1 VKPRL
6 TGIRKDEGT
15 MASCVVKN
23 WQGETVGSAEL
34 SLKVARPETAAHILY
49 LALRRQMTNARQG
62 NAHTKTRAEVRG
74 GGRKPWKQK
83 GTGRARAGSI
93 RSPLWR
99 KGGVIFGPRKR
110 EYNLAMNRKER
121 QLALRTALQ
130 SRVEDLVVVE
140 DFQEQL
146 NPPKTRAV
154 AQALLRWGVMEDQ
167 SALLIVAER
176 SEAVERAVRNI
187 ARVKLIG
194 LDQINVFDLLNVDWV
209 LITVSALE
217 QLKARWGSDAAPAVL
232 ETPSE
237 DAPQADIAEDQALP
251 GDGPEDQAVP
261 ESEHEEAEQ
270 TPAQPEAQE
279 NQAALQGRPADPQGP
294 EEQTEEPQDPAEELA
309 QGAEPSTVE
318 EAEAAPAE
326 EESDD

>member
-1 VKPRL
+1 
-6 TGIRKDEGT
+6 

-34 SLKVARPETAAHILY
+34 SLKVARPETASHILY

-74 GGRKPWKQK
+74 GGRKPWRQK

-130 SRVEDLVVVE
+130 SRVEDLIVVE
-140 DFQEQL
+140 DFQDQL

-176 SEAVERAVRNI
+176 SEVVERAVRNI

-194 LDQINVFDLLNVDWV
+194 LDQLNVFDLLNVDWV
-209 LITVSALE
+209 LITTSALE
-217 QLKARWGSDAAPAVL
+217 KLKARWGSGAAAAAP
-232 ETPSE
+232 TP
-237 DAPQADIAEDQALP
+237 ADRLEDQA
-251 GDGPEDQAVP
+251 QA
-261 ESEHEEAEQ
+261 AKQ
-270 TPAQPEAQE
+270 EAQQVE
-279 NQAALQGRPADPQGP
+279 GQSQGQ
-294 EEQTEEPQDPAEELA
+294 EEQTEAQAQPEDPQAQADQSDQVALANPQVQETQEEELA
-309 QGAEPSTVE
+309 PEQEREVQGQAELAQEAKPIAQPPAVE
-318 EAEAAPAE
+318 EAETAAAE
-326 EESDD
+326 EEDDD

>member
-1 VKPRL
+1 
-6 TGIRKDEGT
+6 
-15 MASCVVKN
+15 
-23 WQGETVGSAEL
+23 
-34 SLKVARPETAAHILY
+34 
-49 LALRRQMTNARQG
+49 
-62 NAHTKTRAEVRG
+62 
-74 GGRKPWKQK
+74 
-83 GTGRARAGSI
+83 
-93 RSPLWR
+93 
-99 KGGVIFGPRKR
+99 
-110 EYNLAMNRKER
+110 
-121 QLALRTALQ
+121 
-130 SRVEDLVVVE
+130 
-140 DFQEQL
+140 
-146 NPPKTRAV
+146 
-154 AQALLRWGVMEDQ
+154 MEDQ

-176 SEAVERAVRNI
+176 SEVVERAVRNI

>member
-1 VKPRL
+1 
-6 TGIRKDEGT
+6 
-15 MASCVVKN
+15 MASCVVKD
-23 WQGETVGSAEL
+23 WQGETVGSEEL
-34 SLKVARPETAAHILY
+34 SLKVARPESATHILH
-49 LALRRQMTNARQG
+49 LAVRRQMTNARQG
-62 NAHTKTRAEVRG
+62 NAHTKTRSEVRG

-130 SRVEDLVVVE
+130 SRAEDLIVVQ
-140 DFQEQL
+140 DFHDQL
-146 NPPKTRAV
+146 NPPKTREV

-176 SEAVERAVRNI
+176 PEILERAVRNI

-209 LITVSALE
+209 LITTSALE
-217 QLKARWGSDAAPAVL
+217 QFKARWGSDASPPSTDASSSTTSGVEAAAQTEDQDQQDQTTEEVAPAAEPVVQPPAL
-232 ETPSE
+232 E
-237 DAPQADIAEDQALP
+237 A
-251 GDGPEDQAVP
+251 
-261 ESEHEEAEQ
+261 EEAE
-270 TPAQPEAQE
+270 T
-279 NQAALQGRPADPQGP
+279 
-294 EEQTEEPQDPAEELA
+294 AE
-309 QGAEPSTVE
+309 
-318 EAEAAPAE
+318 AE
-326 EESDD
+326 EENDD

>member
-1 VKPRL
+1 
-6 TGIRKDEGT
+6 
-15 MASCVVKN
+15 MANCVVKD
-23 WQGETVGSAEL
+23 WQGETVGNAEL
-34 SLKVARPETAAHILY
+34 SLKVARPETASHILY
-49 LALRRQMTNARQG
+49 LAVRRQMTNARQG

-130 SRVEDLVVVE
+130 SRVEDLIVVQ

-146 NPPKTRAV
+146 NPPKTRTV

-167 SALLIVAER
+167 SALLIVPQRTETL
-176 SEAVERAVRNI
+176 ERAIRNI

-209 LITVSALE
+209 LITTSALE
-217 QLKARWGSDAAPAVL
+217 QIKVRW
-232 ETPSE
+232 
-237 DAPQADIAEDQALP
+237 
-251 GDGPEDQAVP
+251 
-261 ESEHEEAEQ
+261 
-270 TPAQPEAQE
+270 
-279 NQAALQGRPADPQGP
+279 
-294 EEQTEEPQDPAEELA
+294 
-309 QGAEPSTVE
+309 GAEPTAVAGAEPTTTAVNGSPSTPVAAE
-318 EAEAAPAE
+318 SAQPSAQAAEPAVVEAEAE
-326 EESDD
+326 EQSDDRE

>member
-1 VKPRL
+1 
-6 TGIRKDEGT
+6 

-34 SLKVARPETAAHILY
+34 SLKVARPETASHILY

-74 GGRKPWKQK
+74 GGRKPWRQK

-130 SRVEDLVVVE
+130 SRVEDLIVVE

-176 SEAVERAVRNI
+176 SEVVERAVRNI

-194 LDQINVFDLLNVDWV
+194 LDQLNVFDLLNVDWV
-209 LITVSALE
+209 LITTSALE
-217 QLKARWGSDAAPAVL
+217 KLKARWGSGAATAAP
-232 ETPSE
+232 T
-237 DAPQADIAEDQALP
+237 QADHLEDQA
-251 GDGPEDQAVP
+251 QAAEREAWQV
-261 ESEHEEAEQ
+261 EQVEGQSQEQEEQAEAQ
-270 TPAQPEAQE
+270 AQPE
-279 NQAALQGRPADPQGP
+279 DPQAH
-294 EEQTEEPQDPAEELA
+294 QVALANPQVQETQEEELA
-309 QGAEPSTVE
+309 PEEEREAQGQAELAREAEPIAQPPAVE
-318 EAEAAPAE
+318 EAETAAAE
-326 EESDD
+326 EEDDD

>member
-1 VKPRL
+1 
-6 TGIRKDEGT
+6 

-237 DAPQADIAEDQALP
+237 DAPQADLAEDQP
-251 GDGPEDQAVP
+251 CPEI
-261 ESEHEEAEQ
+261 
-270 TPAQPEAQE
+270 
-279 NQAALQGRPADPQGP
+279 G
-294 EEQTEEPQDPAEELA
+294 
-309 QGAEPSTVE
+309 
-318 EAEAAPAE
+318 
-326 EESDD
+326 

>member
-1 VKPRL
+1 
-6 TGIRKDEGT
+6 

-34 SLKVARPETAAHILY
+34 SFKVARPETAAHVLY

-74 GGRKPWKQK
+74 GGRKPWRQK

-110 EYNLAMNRKER
+110 EYNLSMNRKER

-130 SRVEDLVVVE
+130 SRVEDLIVVE
-140 DFQEQL
+140 DFQDQL

-176 SEAVERAVRNI
+176 SEVVERAVRNI

-194 LDQINVFDLLNVDWV
+194 LDQLNVFDLLNVDWV
-209 LITVSALE
+209 LITTSALE
-217 QLKARWGSDAAPAVL
+217 KLKARWGSGAAPAA
-232 ETPSE
+232 P
-237 DAPQADIAEDQALP
+237 PQADRLEDQA
-251 GDGPEDQAVP
+251 QA
-261 ESEHEEAEQ
+261 AEQ
-270 TPAQPEAQE
+270 EARPGEGQTPEQEGQAEPANPQAQADPVALANPQVEETLEKEPAQEQEAQ
-279 NQAALQGRPADPQGP
+279 GKV
-294 EEQTEEPQDPAEELA
+294 ELA
-309 QGAEPSTVE
+309 QEALEEVE
-318 EAEAAPAE
+318 TAAAE
-326 EESDD
+326 EEDND

>member
-1 VKPRL
+1 
-6 TGIRKDEGT
+6 

-34 SLKVARPETAAHILY
+34 SLKVARPETASHILY

-74 GGRKPWKQK
+74 GGRKPWRQK

-130 SRVEDLVVVE
+130 SRVEDLIVVE
-140 DFQEQL
+140 DFQDQL

-194 LDQINVFDLLNVDWV
+194 LDQLNVFDLLNVDWV
-209 LITVSALE
+209 LITTSALE
-217 QLKARWGSDAAPAVL
+217 KLKARWGSGAAAAAP
-232 ETPSE
+232 T
-237 DAPQADIAEDQALP
+237 QADRLEDQA
-251 GDGPEDQAVP
+251 QAAEREARPVEQA
-261 ESEHEEAEQ
+261 ESQSQEQEEQAEAQ
-270 TPAQPEAQE
+270 AQPEAPPAQADQANQVALANPQVQE
-279 NQAALQGRPADPQGP
+279 TQ
-294 EEQTEEPQDPAEELA
+294 EEELA
-309 QGAEPSTVE
+309 QAQEREVQGQAELAQEAEPLAQPPAGE
-318 EAEAAPAE
+318 EAETAAAE
-326 EESDD
+326 EEDND

>member
-1 VKPRL
+1 
-6 TGIRKDEGT
+6 

-34 SLKVARPETAAHILY
+34 SLKVARPETASHILY

-74 GGRKPWKQK
+74 GGRKPWRQK

-110 EYNLAMNRKER
+110 EYSLAMNRKER

-130 SRVEDLVVVE
+130 SRVEDLIVVE

-176 SEAVERAVRNI
+176 SEVVERAVRNI

-194 LDQINVFDLLNVDWV
+194 LDQLNVFDLLNVDWV
-209 LITVSALE
+209 LITTSALE
-217 QLKARWGSDAAPAVL
+217 KLKARWGSGAATAAP
-232 ETPSE
+232 T
-237 DAPQADIAEDQALP
+237 QADHLEDQA
-251 GDGPEDQAVP
+251 QAAEREAWQV
-261 ESEHEEAEQ
+261 EQVEGQSQEQEEQAEAQ
-270 TPAQPEAQE
+270 AQPE
-279 NQAALQGRPADPQGP
+279 DPQAH
-294 EEQTEEPQDPAEELA
+294 QVALANPQVQETQEEELA
-309 QGAEPSTVE
+309 PEEEREAQGQAELAREAEPIAQPPAVE
-318 EAEAAPAE
+318 EAETAAAE
-326 EESDD
+326 EEDDD

>member
-1 VKPRL
+1 
-6 TGIRKDEGT
+6 
-15 MASCVVKN
+15 MASCVVKD
-23 WQGETVGSAEL
+23 WQGETVGEAEL
-34 SLKVARPETAAHILY
+34 SLKVARPETASHLLY
-49 LALRRQMTNARQG
+49 LAVRRQMINARQG

-130 SRVEDLVVVE
+130 SRVEDLIVVQ
-140 DFQEQL
+140 DFQSQL
-146 NPPKTRAV
+146 DPPKTREV
-154 AQALLRWGVMEDQ
+154 AKALLRWGVMEDQ

-176 SEAVERAVRNI
+176 TENLERAVRNI

-209 LITVSALE
+209 LITTSAFE
-217 QLKARWGSDAAPAVL
+217 HLKARWGKGSLPSASAQSATAGVVDSSSTPVAVESVQPPTEPVEEVEVEAAV
-232 ETPSE
+232 E
-237 DAPQADIAEDQALP
+237 
-251 GDGPEDQAVP
+251 V
-261 ESEHEEAEQ
+261 
-270 TPAQPEAQE
+270 
-279 NQAALQGRPADPQGP
+279 
-294 EEQTEEPQDPAEELA
+294 EEQ
-309 QGAEPSTVE
+309 
-318 EAEAAPAE
+318 
-326 EESDD
+326 SDD

>member
-1 VKPRL
+1 
-6 TGIRKDEGT
+6 
-15 MASCVVKN
+15 MASCVVKD

-34 SLKVARPETAAHILY
+34 SLKVARPETAAHILH
-49 LALRRQMTNARQG
+49 LAVRRQMTNARQG

-130 SRVEDLVVVE
+130 SRAEDLIVVQ
-140 DFQEQL
+140 DFHDQL
-146 NPPKTRAV
+146 NPPKTREV

-167 SALLIVAER
+167 SALLIVTER
-176 SEAVERAVRNI
+176 SENLERAVRNI

-209 LITVSALE
+209 LITTSALE
-217 QLKARWGSDAAPAVL
+217 QFKARWGSDPSPLGTEASSGTTSGTAAA
-232 ETPSE
+232 TQSE
-237 DAPQADIAEDQALP
+237 DQDQQDRTQTEEVAQAAEPVA
-251 GDGPEDQAVP
+251 
-261 ESEHEEAEQ
+261 Q
-270 TPAQPEAQE
+270 TPA
-279 NQAALQGRPADPQGP
+279 
-294 EEQTEEPQDPAEELA
+294 
-309 QGAEPSTVE
+309 VE
-318 EAEAAPAE
+318 EAETAAAE
-326 EESDD
+326 EENDD

>member
-1 VKPRL
+1 
-6 TGIRKDEGT
+6 

-34 SLKVARPETAAHILY
+34 SFKVARPETASHVLY

-74 GGRKPWKQK
+74 GGRKPWRQK

-99 KGGVIFGPRKR
+99 KGGVVFGPRKR

-130 SRVEDLVVVE
+130 SRVEDLIVVE
-140 DFQEQL
+140 DFQDQL
-146 NPPKTRAV
+146 NPPKTRV
-154 AQALLRWGVMEDQ
+154 MAQALLRWGVREDQ

-176 SEAVERAVRNI
+176 SEMVERAVRNI

-194 LDQINVFDLLNVDWV
+194 LDQLNVFDLLKVDRV
-209 LITVSALE
+209 LITTSALE
-217 QLKARWGSDAAPAVL
+217 KLKARWGSGAAAAAP
-232 ETPSE
+232 
-237 DAPQADIAEDQALP
+237 DQANPLEDQA
-251 GDGPEDQAVP
+251 AS
-261 ESEHEEAEQ
+261 ESEHEEEG
-270 TPAQPEAQE
+270 QE
-279 NQAALQGRPADPQGP
+279 DQAALQGRLADQQGP
-294 EEQTEEPQDPAEELA
+294 EEQTEEPQDQAEELA
-309 QGAEPSTVE
+309 QGVEPPTAE
-318 EAEAAPAE
+318 EAETAPAE